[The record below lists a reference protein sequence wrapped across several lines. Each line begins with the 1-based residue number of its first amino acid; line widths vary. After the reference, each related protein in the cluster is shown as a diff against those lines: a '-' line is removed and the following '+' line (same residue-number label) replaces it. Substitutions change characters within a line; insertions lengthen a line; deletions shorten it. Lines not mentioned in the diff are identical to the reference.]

1 MRTHRTHLVL
11 APWSTATPV
20 LDAGKLAAVRV
31 EPVLRRRK
39 GALLLDVTLADG
51 DALTVIPAIL
61 VEPAQVVARE
71 RDPLIWPA
79 GTPGGDLFTAALMQR
94 IVPHLERLVLGG
106 EDVQE
111 QVLTFAPCAAFD
123 AARAAGCLGAAPLRD
138 ALTRL
143 APYRYAAR
151 FVARRRVR
159 IDAAD
164 ATGGWAVLRERAAVT
179 VAAAAQNAVLA
190 AWYGAAPI
198 AEGEGDVA
206 IVGPRAAADAPV
218 IVRLDTDAQTRV
230 DVVDPLPLDV
240 DLSFDPAEGPAARWF
255 AIERTREPDVRT
267 ARCAARVPAGGSA
280 GRIAIVLGRSD
291 ASVCPGADTDEAA
304 ALAAALCAEGFAADI
319 VEDDALEGADLV
331 HLIGTRDGRRA
342 RRVVEAARERGVP
355 VAVHA
360 HAEAAER
367 GGWWGAE
374 VTRFCFE
381 YADDERDL
389 ARYLQL
395 LAQRALTVGTIGPHE
410 PYAPPHAAPADA
422 AAALCAAD
430 VVYAASD
437 AEADALRALGRRGP
451 IRVVAP
457 LVPAQVEPAAAG
469 ALVGPDPFVLVH
481 APIAPDRNQLAVA
494 RACAQADVPLVCA
507 GPVADAAY
515 LERVREY
522 GGAGLVLLPEPAPA
536 LAQTLR
542 AAAAVVVDA
551 AWVGDG
557 AARLAAA
564 AQAGAQ
570 LVLADRRPFAAG
582 GASVRRVDPAD
593 LDALT
598 RAIGE
603 AWDAA
608 LRASRTA
615 PAPLA
620 DLDPGTALRAIVT
633 GYAAAAGPVA

>member
-20 LDAGKLAAVRV
+20 LDAEKLAAVRV

-61 VEPAQVVARE
+61 VEPAQIVARE

-79 GTPGGDLFTAALMQR
+79 GTPGGDAFASALTQR
-94 IVPHLERLVLGG
+94 VLPHLERLALGG
-106 EDVQE
+106 DDVQE
-111 QVLTFAPCAAFD
+111 HVVTFAPCAAFD

-138 ALTRL
+138 ALARL

-164 ATGGWAVLRERAAVT
+164 AIGGWAILRERAAVT
-179 VAAAAQNAVLA
+179 VAAAAQLPALT
-190 AWYGAAPI
+190 AWYGAAPV
-198 AEGEGDVA
+198 AADDGDVA
-206 IVGPRAAADAPV
+206 IVGPHVASEAPIV
-218 IVRLDTDAQTRV
+218 VRLDAEAQTRI

-240 DLSFDPAEGPAARWF
+240 DIAFDAAEGPAVRWF
-255 AIERTREPDVRT
+255 AIERAREPELRT
-267 ARCAARVPAGGSA
+267 PPHTPLAPVGGSA
-280 GRIAIVLGRSD
+280 GRIAIVLARPD
-291 ASVCPGADTDEAA
+291 ATVRPGADSDEAE
-304 ALAAALCAEGFAADI
+304 ALAAALRAEGFDAAVVD
-319 VEDDALEGADLV
+319 EDALAGADLV

-342 RRVVEAARERGVP
+342 RRVVEAARGRGVP

-360 HAEAAER
+360 HAEAPER

-395 LAQRALTVGTIGPHE
+395 LAQRALTVGAIGPHDV
-410 PYAPPHAAPADA
+410 YAPPEAAPSDA
-422 AAALCAAD
+422 AAALCAAEM
-430 VVYAASD
+430 VYVASD
-437 AEADALRALGRRGP
+437 AEGEAVRALGRRGP
-451 IRVVAP
+451 IHVVAP
-457 LVPAQVEPAAAG
+457 LVPAAEAPAAAG

-507 GPVADAAY
+507 GPVADAVY
-515 LERVREY
+515 LERVREF

-536 LAQTLR
+536 LAHTLR

-557 AARLAAA
+557 SARLAAA
-564 AQAGAQ
+564 ARAGAQ
-570 LVLADRRPFAAG
+570 LVIADRRPFAAP
-582 GASVRRVDPAD
+582 GASIRRVDPAD

-608 LRASRTA
+608 LRASRAA
-615 PAPLA
+615 PPPIAG
-620 DLDPGTALRAIVT
+620 LDPGAALRAIVS
-633 GYAAAAGPVA
+633 GYAAAAQAPA